1 MKTKE
6 PSPCL
11 RAWNTETWE
20 PAGKTVLPGQG
31 KAGRHLLLSPD
42 GNYIVTGGEQIRIW
56 RYPEPEMLFELQI
69 PERSKLGRV
78 GRVALSRDMT
88 RLYAINY
95 NYILS
100 WDIKWELEP
109 GL

>member
-1 MKTKE
+1 
-6 PSPCL
+6 
-11 RAWNTETWE
+11 
-20 PAGKTVLPGQG
+20 
-31 KAGRHLLLSPD
+31 
-42 GNYIVTGGEQIRIW
+42 
-56 RYPEPEMLFELQI
+56 MLFELQI

-78 GRVALSRDMT
+78 GGVALSRDMT